1 MVYDAHAMS
10 LRHTLLGILGWVPAH
25 GYALREMARG
35 LSWIYPMTNANL
47 YPALRE
53 LEEEGFVRHTQEIH
67 EGRLRKV
74 YTLTDAGRA
83 ELRRWL
89 ADGTPERGTFRDPTL
104 LKLCFLREDGSLS
117 EAEAWIAEEAR
128 HSAEV
133 AERAERYLKEG
144 AGERLPK
151 FTRLVAEH
159 GRDLARLRAQ
169 WLARVLDEVQREP
182 EPRTP

>member
-1 MVYDAHAMS
+1 MS

-25 GYALREMARG
+25 GYALREMARD
-35 LSWIYPMTNANL
+35 LAWIHPMTNANL

-53 LEEEGFVRHTQEIH
+53 LEAEGFVRHTEEVH
-67 EGRLRKV
+67 DGRLRKV
-74 YTLTDAGRA
+74 YNLTEAGHA

-89 ADGTPERGTFRDPTL
+89 ADATPERGTFRDPTL
-104 LKLCFLREDGSLS
+104 LKLCFLREDDAPEG
-117 EAEAWIAEEAR
+117 AEAWIAEEATR
-128 HSAEV
+128 CAEV

-144 AGERLPK
+144 GGEQLPK
-151 FTRLVAEH
+151 YTRLVAEH

-182 EPRTP
+182 EAETEAP